1 MVWTAS
7 LVEGGGVVSVD
18 VGRLPNRDAR
28 VDGAASDWP
37 KEQWGDLDMLG
48 AFRRRLS
55 VLAVLWAGWW
65 LDNQYNM
72 RGSGLALA
80 PSKKIELFRWT
91 MGQLFF
97 CAASSLANDW
107 RLLLAALRS
116 LETAC
121 DSTQ

>member
-1 MVWTAS
+1 MVWTACR
-7 LVEGGGVVSVD
+7 GGGVVSVD

-72 RGSGLALA
+72 RVSGLALA
-80 PSKKIELFRWT
+80 PS
-91 MGQLFF
+91 
-97 CAASSLANDW
+97 
-107 RLLLAALRS
+107 
-116 LETAC
+116 
-121 DSTQ
+121 